1 MKSSRSIEQWL
12 NDFEKLEANGD
23 IVDNGGGIKQ
33 NEKPSIS
40 KRKLVKL
47 VSIDCLRQ
55 IK

>member
-23 IVDNGGGIKQ
+23 IVDNSGGIKQ
-33 NEKPSIS
+33 NDKPSIS

-47 VSIDCLRQ
+47 VSIHCLRQ